1 MQLTPQ
7 DCVRGLVVATIWG
20 TGVVLAKWALT
31 DLPPILL
38 MCFRFTLSA
47 LALIWFV
54 PFPAG
59 SFRKLLVI
67 SVLGGAV
74 QYSLTFSGLKGLDA
88 SVTALLLQ
96 LEVPLLVL
104 VGAVLLKERPSL
116 KRLIGIALAFGGMV
130 IITGEPKVSG
140 AYLSVAMVI
149 GGALSWATCQA
160 FVRSLNLEGRTV
172 TAWFALLTAP
182 QLFIA
187 SLLFETGQ
195 AEAVTGAGAKAWAV
209 VVYLGLVMTVVGD
222 TTWNALVRRYPI
234 STLAPFL
241 LLQPVISALAAVALL
256 GESLTAHVLA
266 GGAVIIWGVAY
277 IIWERPGGS
286 QPG

>member
-1 MQLTPQ
+1 MLTPQ
-7 DCVRGLVVATIWG
+7 DCARGLAVVTIWG

-47 LALIWFV
+47 AALIWFV

-59 SFRKLLVI
+59 SFRKLLLI

-88 SVTALLLQ
+88 SVTALILQ

-104 VGAVLLKERPSL
+104 VGAVLLQEKPSP
-116 KRLIGIALAFGGMV
+116 RRWIGIALAFDGMI

-140 AYLSVAMVI
+140 AYLSVAMVL

-172 TAWFALLTAP
+172 TAWIALLTAP
-182 QLFIA
+182 QLLIA
-187 SLLFETGQ
+187 SLLFESGQ
-195 AEAVTGAGAKAWAV
+195 AQAVAGAGVKAWAV
-209 VVYLGLVMTVVGD
+209 VAYLGLVMTAVGD
-222 TTWNALVRRYPI
+222 TTWNALVRRHPI
-234 STLAPFL
+234 GTLAPFL
-241 LLQPVISALAAVALL
+241 LLQPVISALAAMALL
-256 GESLTAHVLA
+256 GETLTARVFA
-266 GGAVIIWGVAY
+266 GGAVIIAGVGY
-277 IIWERPGGS
+277 ILSERPRAS
-286 QPG
+286 RPG

>member
-1 MQLTPQ
+1 MRLTPQ

-74 QYSLTFSGLKGLDA
+74 QYSLTFTGLKGLDA

-160 FVRSLNLEGRTV
+160 FVRSLNLGGRTV
-172 TAWFALLTAP
+172 TAWFA
-182 QLFIA
+182 
-187 SLLFETGQ
+187 S
-195 AEAVTGAGAKAWAV
+195 
-209 VVYLGLVMTVVGD
+209 
-222 TTWNALVRRYPI
+222 
-234 STLAPFL
+234 
-241 LLQPVISALAAVALL
+241 
-256 GESLTAHVLA
+256 
-266 GGAVIIWGVAY
+266 
-277 IIWERPGGS
+277 
-286 QPG
+286 